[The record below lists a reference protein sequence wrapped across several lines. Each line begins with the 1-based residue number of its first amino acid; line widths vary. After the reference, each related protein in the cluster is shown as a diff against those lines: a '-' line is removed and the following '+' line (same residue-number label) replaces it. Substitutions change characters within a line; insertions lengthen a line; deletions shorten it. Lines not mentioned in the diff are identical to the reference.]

1 MGIKHH
7 NETPLPGNQCILCR
21 DSVDV
26 TASRRQKSTQC
37 RPSFHEEYHTHH
49 AAEELQSEEV
59 STANSWKATKAD
71 AAARRHKRNLDRYRI
86 PGRTECKLG
95 AARIRAAK
103 AVPLLQ
109 SEETSATDAASATK
123 VVAENIVFRDEAL
136 SQRITMGDMSSGD
149 YDADADVTAGLGEYL
164 SRPVRIAS
172 INWAESTFTQTSI
185 LPWHLYFNTAQIKKK
200 LDNYGKISCR
210 LHLKFV
216 INASPFYYGS
226 LRACYFPLI
235 DARSTYTDAV
245 DQVPFS
251 QTPGVYL
258 EPQNMSTA
266 EMVLPFM
273 WTRNWLE
280 ATAASDFQAMG
291 RLQFLQYAN
300 LRSANGVTGTGI
312 TVAVYAWAEDVR
324 IMGPTT
330 IPALQSDEYAVT
342 NGTISGPATAV
353 AGVASML
360 TDVPYVGE
368 FAQATTVGASAV
380 AALAKLFGYSNPP
393 MIDDV
398 KPVQT
403 KTFHAMANVETRMPI
418 DKLSVDPKNEVTI
431 SSKVAGIDEED
442 PLAFSNLLTRE
453 SFLQGTLWSNS
464 EPVDSLLWSAMVT
477 PGYVAS
483 GGGYLTSPPMSYFAR
498 QTRFWRGSIV
508 YKFRFIKTQ
517 YHKGRV
523 IISWDPNGDISA
535 NPDTETTTFSRIVDL
550 AVEDEVEV
558 VVPYK
563 ATGPWLLNSFNV
575 GSFSNGAAPAYIYDS
590 ENYNGTL
597 TVRVQNVLTG
607 PAASPE
613 IDILCYVRAGED
625 FMLAVPIENSTALT
639 VRDPTG
645 LIQSEEAAES
655 IAQEVASVDDKVA
668 TITTGEVLCSLRPLL
683 HRASL
688 GYQQVAGNPVVGTP
702 AGVQTTANYIYRVPY
717 GVGRGGIH
725 YGYATISGSGHPY
738 SFAPNHPIDWTL
750 NCFVGYRGSTNIH
763 VNVTGIGDNV
773 ARVSH
778 LAINRH
784 FGTPLVNVA
793 SYARNAAMYT
803 STVDLPNAL
812 SRLAIRY
819 PSGTQT
825 IFPTGQTGLT
835 LTNVQGQPACSANI
849 PQYTKTRF
857 LPAFAATR
865 GVDPRTGIRFFDEVA
880 VTCQFTSKAALTSTM
895 DWPVLSYYY
904 SAGVDFQPVFF
915 LCTPRLFT
923 TNIPPA
929 RDVFP

>member
-37 RPSFHEEYHTHH
+37 RPSFHEEYLTYR

-59 STANSWKATKAD
+59 STAQSWKASKED
-71 AAARRHKRNLDRYRI
+71 AAARRHKRNLDRYRV
-86 PGRTECKLG
+86 PGRTECRLG
-95 AARIRAAK
+95 AARIRAAR
-103 AVPLLQ
+103 AVPSVQ
-109 SEETSATDAASATK
+109 SEETSATDEASATK
-123 VVAENIVFRDEAL
+123 VTAENIVFRDEAL

-149 YDADADVTAGLGEYL
+149 YDADADATAGLGEYL

-235 DARSTYTDAV
+235 DQRSTYTDAV
-245 DQVPFS
+245 DQIPFS

-266 EMVLPFM
+266 EMVLPFL

-330 IPALQSDEYAVT
+330 ILALQSDEYAET

-380 AALAKLFGYSNPP
+380 AAIAKLFGYSNPP

-398 KPVQT
+398 KPVQS
-403 KTFHAMANVETRMPI
+403 KTFHAFANVETRMPI

-431 SSKVAGIDEED
+431 SSKVAGVDEED

-464 EPVDSLLWSAMVT
+464 QPVDTLLWSAMVT

-483 GGGYLTSPPMSYFAR
+483 GGGYLTSPPVSYFAR
-498 QTRFWRGSIV
+498 TTRFWRGSLV

-535 NPDTETTTFSRIVDL
+535 NPDTETVTFSRIVDL
-550 AVEDEVEV
+550 AVEDEVEI

-575 GSFSNGAAPAYIYDS
+575 GSFSNGATPSYIYNS

-625 FMLAVPIENSTALT
+625 FMLAVPVENTYALSA
-639 VRDPTG
+639 RDPTG
-645 LIQSEEAAES
+645 LIQSEEASDS
-655 IAQEVASVDDKVA
+655 IAQQVASADEKVG
-668 TITTGEVLCSLRPLL
+668 TITTGEILCSMRPLL

-688 GYQQVAGNPVVGTP
+688 AYQQTAGTPVLGTP
-702 AGVQTTANYIYRVPY
+702 AGVQQTANYIYRVPF
-717 GVGRGGIH
+717 GVGRGSTG
-725 YGYATISGSGHPY
+725 YGYATVGGVGVVY
-738 SFAPNHPIDWTL
+738 NFAPNHPIDWVL
-750 NCFVGYRGSTNIH
+750 NCFVGYRGSTNVH

-773 ARVSH
+773 QRVSH
-778 LAINRH
+778 LAIHRH
-784 FGTPLVNVA
+784 FADVLVSPTSIV
-793 SYARNAAMYT
+793 RNTALVT
-803 STVDLPNAL
+803 SNVDLPNQ
-812 SRLAIRY
+812 LARNTIRY
-819 PSGTQT
+819 PTGTQT
-825 IFPTGQTGLT
+825 VFPTGQTGMT
-835 LTNVQGQPACSANI
+835 LTNVQGQPACSANA
-849 PQYTKTRF
+849 PQYIKTRF
-857 LPAFAATR
+857 LPAFAPVR
-865 GVDPRTGIRFFDEVA
+865 NVDPRTGARFNDELA
-880 VTCQFTSKAALTSTM
+880 VTCQFTSKAAVTTTM

-915 LCTPRLFT
+915 LCTTRLFT
-923 TNIPPA
+923 TSLPNA
-929 RDVFP
+929 RDVYP